1 METSAVPLNHIH
13 RLQQTVRQR
22 TVVMGI
28 LNVTPDSFYDGGR
41 YAQKE
46 AAIQRA
52 LQMVEEGADILDI
65 GGESTRPGSQPVP
78 EEEEMRRVLPVIEAV
93 REQVDVPISID
104 TTKSRVAEQALRAGA
119 CMVNDI
125 SGLGFDPCMA
135 EVVAQCGALCCIM
148 HIQGTPQTMQ
158 QNPRYDDVIGDI
170 SCYFEERL
178 ALAERAGIPRDHIW
192 LDPGIG
198 FGKTV
203 EHNLEILRRLREFT
217 AFGLPLLIG
226 TSRKSFIGK
235 VLDNLPPEERLEGT
249 AATVAIAIMN
259 GANAVR
265 VHDVKEM
272 VRVARMT
279 DAVCR
284 GMTGE
289 RGQTRIKRIGGGRTS
304 W

>member
-1 METSAVPLNHIH
+1 METGAVPLNHVR
-13 RLQQTVRQR
+13 RLEQIVRQR
-22 TVVMGI
+22 TAVMGI

-41 YAQKE
+41 YAQTE
-46 AAIQRA
+46 AAVRRA
-52 LQMVEEGADILDI
+52 LQMVEEGADVLDI
-65 GGESTRPGSQPVP
+65 GGESTRPGSLPVP
-78 EEEEMRRVLPVIEAV
+78 EEEELRRVLPVIEAV
-93 REQVDVPISID
+93 RARVDVPISID
-104 TTKSRVAEQALRAGA
+104 TTKSRVAERALQAGA

-125 SGLGFDPCMA
+125 SGLGFDPRMA
-135 EVVAQCGALCCIM
+135 EVIARHGALCCIM

-158 QNPRYDDVIGDI
+158 QNPQYEDVVRDI

-178 ALAERAGIPRDHIW
+178 ALAERAGIPRENIW

-217 AFGLPLLIG
+217 AFGLPILIG

-235 VLDNLPPEERLEGT
+235 ILGDLPPEERLEGT

-265 VHDVKEM
+265 VHDVREM
-272 VRVARMT
+272 ARVARMT

-284 GMTGE
+284 
-289 RGQTRIKRIGGGRTS
+289 RL
-304 W
+304 

>member
-1 METSAVPLNHIH
+1 METGSVPLNHVR

-22 TVVMGI
+22 TVIMGI

-41 YAQKE
+41 YARAE
-46 AAIQRA
+46 AAVQRA
-52 LQMVEEGADILDI
+52 LQMVQDGADIVDI

-78 EEEEMRRVLPVIEAV
+78 EEEELRRVLPVIEAV
-93 REQVDVPISID
+93 RGQVDVPISID
-104 TTKSRVAEQALRAGA
+104 TTKSRVAERALQAGA

-125 SGLGFDPCMA
+125 SGLGFDPRMA
-135 EVVAQCGALCCIM
+135 EVVARHGALCCVM
-148 HIQGTPQTMQ
+148 HILGTPQTMQ
-158 QNPRYDDVIGDI
+158 LNPQYEDVVRDI
-170 SCYFEERL
+170 SRYFEERL
-178 ALAERAGIPRDHIW
+178 ALAERAGIPRENIW

-217 AFGLPLLIG
+217 AFGLPILIG

-235 VLDNLPPEERLEGT
+235 ILGDLPPEERLEGT

-265 VHDVKEM
+265 VHDVREM

-279 DAVCR
+279 DAVCLR
-284 GMTGE
+284 L
-289 RGQTRIKRIGGGRTS
+289 
-304 W
+304 

>member
-1 METSAVPLNHIH
+1 METGSVPLNHVR
-13 RLQQTVRQR
+13 RLQQTVLQR

-41 YAQKE
+41 YARAE
-46 AAIQRA
+46 AAVQRA
-52 LQMVEEGADILDI
+52 LQMVQDGADIVDI

-78 EEEEMRRVLPVIEAV
+78 EEEELRRVLPVIEAV
-93 REQVDVPISID
+93 RGQVDVPISID
-104 TTKSRVAEQALRAGA
+104 TTKSRVAERALQAGA

-125 SGLGFDPCMA
+125 SGLGFDPRMA
-135 EVVAQCGALCCIM
+135 EVVARHGALCCVM

-158 QNPRYDDVIGDI
+158 QNPQYEDVVRDI
-170 SCYFEERL
+170 SRYFEERL
-178 ALAERAGIPRDHIW
+178 ALAERAGIPRENIW

-217 AFGLPLLIG
+217 AFGLPILIG

-235 VLDNLPPEERLEGT
+235 ILGDLPPEERLEGT

-265 VHDVKEM
+265 VHDVREM

-279 DAVCR
+279 DAVCLR
-284 GMTGE
+284 L
-289 RGQTRIKRIGGGRTS
+289 
-304 W
+304 

>member
-1 METSAVPLNHIH
+1 METGSVPLNHVR

-22 TVVMGI
+22 TVIMGI

-41 YAQKE
+41 YARAE
-46 AAIQRA
+46 AAVQHA
-52 LQMVEEGADILDI
+52 LQMVQDGADIVDI

-78 EEEEMRRVLPVIEAV
+78 EEEELRRVLPVIEAV
-93 REQVDVPISID
+93 RGQVDVPISID
-104 TTKSRVAEQALRAGA
+104 TTKSRVAERALQAGA

-125 SGLGFDPCMA
+125 SGLGFDPRMA
-135 EVVAQCGALCCIM
+135 EVVARHGALCCVM

-158 QNPRYDDVIGDI
+158 RNPQYEDVVRDI
-170 SCYFEERL
+170 SRYFEERL
-178 ALAERAGIPRDHIW
+178 ALAERAGIPRENIW

-217 AFGLPLLIG
+217 AFGLPILIG

-235 VLDNLPPEERLEGT
+235 ILGDLPPEERLEGT

-265 VHDVKEM
+265 VHDVREM

-284 GMTGE
+284 
-289 RGQTRIKRIGGGRTS
+289 RL
-304 W
+304 

>member
-1 METSAVPLNHIH
+1 METGAVPLNHVH
-13 RLQQTVRQR
+13 RLRQIVRQR

-41 YAQKE
+41 YAQVE
-46 AAIQRA
+46 AAVQRA
-52 LQMVEEGADILDI
+52 LQMVEEGADVLDI
-65 GGESTRPGSQPVP
+65 GGESTRPGSLPVP
-78 EEEEMRRVLPVIEAV
+78 EEEELRRVLPVIQAV
-93 REQVDVPISID
+93 HERTDVPISID
-104 TTKSRVAEQALRAGA
+104 TTKSRVAERALQAGA

-125 SGLGFDPCMA
+125 SGLGFDPRMA
-135 EVVAQCGALCCIM
+135 EVVARHGALCCIM

-158 QNPRYDDVIGDI
+158 QNPQYEDVVRDI
-170 SCYFEERL
+170 SRYFEERL
-178 ALAERAGIPRDHIW
+178 ALAEQAGIPRENIW

-217 AFGLPLLIG
+217 ALGLPILIG

-235 VLDNLPPEERLEGT
+235 ILGDLPPEERLEGT

-265 VHDVKEM
+265 VHDVREM

-284 GMTGE
+284 RM
-289 RGQTRIKRIGGGRTS
+289 
-304 W
+304 

>member
-1 METSAVPLNHIH
+1 MEARAVPLSHIH
-13 RLQQTVRQR
+13 RLQQLVRTR

-41 YAQKE
+41 YAQPE
-46 AAIQRA
+46 AAVRRA

-65 GGESTRPGSQPVP
+65 GGESTRPGSQPVS
-78 EEEEMRRVLPVIEAV
+78 EEEELCRVLPVIEAI
-93 REQVDVPISID
+93 RERTDVPLSID
-104 TTKSRVAEQALRAGA
+104 TTKSRVAERALQAGA

-125 SGLGFDPCMA
+125 SGLGFDPRMA
-135 EVVAQCGALCCIM
+135 EVVAQHGALCCIM

-158 QNPRYDDVIGDI
+158 RNPHYEDVVRDI
-170 SCYFEERL
+170 SRYFEQRL
-178 ALAERAGIPRDHIW
+178 ALAERAGIPREHIW

-203 EHNLEILRRLREFT
+203 EHNLDILRRLRELT
-217 AFGLPLLIG
+217 MLGLPLLVG

-235 VLDNLPPEERLEGT
+235 VLGDLPPEERLEGT
-249 AATVAIAIMN
+249 AATVAIAIIN

-279 DAVCR
+279 DAVLQR
-284 GMTGE
+284 REWG
-289 RGQTRIKRIGGGRTS
+289 
-304 W
+304 

>member
-1 METSAVPLNHIH
+1 METGAVPLNHIH
-13 RLQQTVRQR
+13 RLRQTVRQR

-41 YAQKE
+41 YAQVE
-46 AAIQRA
+46 AAVQRA

-78 EEEEMRRVLPVIEAV
+78 EEEELHRVLPVIEAV
-93 REQVDVPISID
+93 RERTDTPISID
-104 TTKSRVAEQALRAGA
+104 TTKSRVAERALQAGA

-125 SGLGFDPCMA
+125 SGLGFDPRMA
-135 EVVAQCGALCCIM
+135 EVVAQHGALCCIM

-158 QNPRYDDVIGDI
+158 QNPQYEDVVRDI
-170 SCYFEERL
+170 SRYFEQRL
-178 ALAERAGIPRDHIW
+178 AMAERAGIPREHIW

-198 FGKTV
+198 FGKRV

-217 AFGLPLLIG
+217 VFGLPLLIG

-235 VLDNLPPEERLEGT
+235 VLGDLPPEERLEGT

-265 VHDVKEM
+265 VHDVRAM

-284 GMTGE
+284 G
-289 RGQTRIKRIGGGRTS
+289 I
-304 W
+304 

>member
-1 METSAVPLNHIH
+1 METGAVPLNHVH
-13 RLQQTVRQR
+13 RLQQIVRQR

-41 YAQKE
+41 YTQAE
-46 AAIQRA
+46 VAVQRA
-52 LQMVEEGADILDI
+52 LQMVQDGADIVDI

-78 EEEEMRRVLPVIEAV
+78 EEEELRRVLPVIQAV
-93 REQVDVPISID
+93 RERADVPISID
-104 TTKSRVAEQALRAGA
+104 TTKSCVAERALQAGA

-125 SGLGFDPCMA
+125 SGLGFDPRMA
-135 EVVAQCGALCCIM
+135 EVVARHGALCCVM

-158 QNPRYDDVIGDI
+158 QNPQYEDVVRDI
-170 SCYFEERL
+170 SRYFEERL
-178 ALAERAGIPRDHIW
+178 ALAQRTGIPRENIW

-203 EHNLEILRRLREFT
+203 QHNLEILRRLREFT
-217 AFGLPLLIG
+217 AFGLPILIG

-235 VLDNLPPEERLEGT
+235 ILGDLPPEERLEGT

-265 VHDVKEM
+265 VHDVREM
-272 VRVARMT
+272 ARVARMT

-284 GMTGE
+284 
-289 RGQTRIKRIGGGRTS
+289 RL
-304 W
+304 

>member
-1 METSAVPLNHIH
+1 METGSVPLNHVR

-41 YAQKE
+41 YARAE
-46 AAIQRA
+46 AAVQHA
-52 LQMVEEGADILDI
+52 LQMVQDGADIVDI

-78 EEEEMRRVLPVIEAV
+78 EEEELRRVLPVIEAV
-93 REQVDVPISID
+93 RGQVDVPISID
-104 TTKSRVAEQALRAGA
+104 TTKSRVAERALQAGA

-125 SGLGFDPCMA
+125 SGLGFDPRMA
-135 EVVAQCGALCCIM
+135 EVVARHGALCCVM

-158 QNPRYDDVIGDI
+158 QNPQYEDVVRDI
-170 SCYFEERL
+170 SRYFEERL
-178 ALAERAGIPRDHIW
+178 ALAERAGIPRENIW

-217 AFGLPLLIG
+217 AFGLPILIG

-235 VLDNLPPEERLEGT
+235 ILGDLPPEERLEGT

-265 VHDVKEM
+265 VHDVREM

-284 GMTGE
+284 
-289 RGQTRIKRIGGGRTS
+289 RL
-304 W
+304 

>member
-1 METSAVPLNHIH
+1 METGSVPLNHVR

-22 TVVMGI
+22 TVIMGI

-41 YAQKE
+41 YARAE
-46 AAIQRA
+46 AAVQRA
-52 LQMVEEGADILDI
+52 LQMVQDGADIVDI

-78 EEEEMRRVLPVIEAV
+78 EEEELRRVLPVIEAV
-93 REQVDVPISID
+93 RGQVDVPISID
-104 TTKSRVAEQALRAGA
+104 TTKSRVAERALQAGA

-125 SGLGFDPCMA
+125 SGLGFDPRMA
-135 EVVAQCGALCCIM
+135 EVVARHGALCCVM

-158 QNPRYDDVIGDI
+158 QNPQYEDVVRDI
-170 SCYFEERL
+170 SRYFEERL
-178 ALAERAGIPRDHIW
+178 ALAERAGIPRENIW

-217 AFGLPLLIG
+217 AFGLPILIG

-235 VLDNLPPEERLEGT
+235 ILGDLPPEERLEGT

-265 VHDVKEM
+265 VHDVREM

-279 DAVCR
+279 DAVCLR
-284 GMTGE
+284 L
-289 RGQTRIKRIGGGRTS
+289 
-304 W
+304 

>member
-1 METSAVPLNHIH
+1 METGAVPLSHIH

-41 YAQKE
+41 YAHTE
-46 AAIQRA
+46 AAVQRA
-52 LQMVEEGADILDI
+52 LQMVEEGADVLDI

-78 EEEEMRRVLPVIEAV
+78 EEEELRRVLPVIEAV
-93 REQVDVPISID
+93 RERTDVPISID
-104 TTKSRVAEQALRAGA
+104 TTKSRVAARALQAGA
-119 CMVNDI
+119 CLVNDI
-125 SGLGFDPCMA
+125 SGLGFDPRMA
-135 EVVAQCGALCCIM
+135 EVVARYGALCCIM

-158 QNPRYDDVIGDI
+158 QNPQYEDVVGDI
-170 SCYFEERL
+170 SRYFEQRL
-178 ALAERAGIPRDHIW
+178 TLAEEEGVPRENIW

-217 AFGLPLLIG
+217 ALGLPLLVG
-226 TSRKSFIGK
+226 TSRKSFIGR
-235 VLDNLPPEERLEGT
+235 VLGDLPPEERLEGT
-249 AATVAIAIMN
+249 AATVAIAILN

-272 VRVARMT
+272 VRVARVT

-284 GMTGE
+284 GL
-289 RGQTRIKRIGGGRTS
+289 KAWS
-304 W
+304 PLVL

>member
-1 METSAVPLNHIH
+1 METGSVPLNHVR

-41 YAQKE
+41 YARAE
-46 AAIQRA
+46 AAVQRA
-52 LQMVEEGADILDI
+52 LQMVQDGADIVDI

-78 EEEEMRRVLPVIEAV
+78 EEEELRRVLPVIEAV
-93 REQVDVPISID
+93 RGQVDVPISID
-104 TTKSRVAEQALRAGA
+104 TTKSRVAERALQAGA

-125 SGLGFDPCMA
+125 SGLGFDPRMA
-135 EVVAQCGALCCIM
+135 EVVARHGALCCVM

-158 QNPRYDDVIGDI
+158 QNPQYEDVVRDI
-170 SCYFEERL
+170 SRYFEERL
-178 ALAERAGIPRDHIW
+178 ALAERAGIPRENIW

-217 AFGLPLLIG
+217 AFGLPILIG

-235 VLDNLPPEERLEGT
+235 ILGDLPPEERLEGT

-265 VHDVKEM
+265 VHDVREM

-279 DAVCR
+279 DAVCLR
-284 GMTGE
+284 L
-289 RGQTRIKRIGGGRTS
+289 
-304 W
+304 

>member
-1 METSAVPLNHIH
+1 METGSVPLNHVR

-22 TVVMGI
+22 TVIMGI

-41 YAQKE
+41 YARAE
-46 AAIQRA
+46 AAVQRA
-52 LQMVEEGADILDI
+52 LQMVQDGADIVDI

-78 EEEEMRRVLPVIEAV
+78 EEEELRRVLPVIEAV
-93 REQVDVPISID
+93 RGQVDVPISID
-104 TTKSRVAEQALRAGA
+104 TTKSRVAERALQAGA

-125 SGLGFDPCMA
+125 SGLGFDPRMA
-135 EVVAQCGALCCIM
+135 EVVARHGALCCVM

-158 QNPRYDDVIGDI
+158 QNPQYEDVVRDI
-170 SCYFEERL
+170 SRYFEERL
-178 ALAERAGIPRDHIW
+178 ALAERAGIPRENIW

-217 AFGLPLLIG
+217 AFGLPILIG

-235 VLDNLPPEERLEGT
+235 ILGDLPPEERLEGT

-265 VHDVKEM
+265 VHDVREM
-272 VRVARMT
+272 VRIARMT

-284 GMTGE
+284 
-289 RGQTRIKRIGGGRTS
+289 RL
-304 W
+304 

>member
-1 METSAVPLNHIH
+1 METRAVPLSHIH
-13 RLQQTVRQR
+13 RLQQLVRTR

-41 YAQKE
+41 YAQPE
-46 AAIQRA
+46 AAVRRA

-65 GGESTRPGSQPVP
+65 GGESTRPGSQPVS
-78 EEEEMRRVLPVIEAV
+78 EEEELCRVLPVIEAI
-93 REQVDVPISID
+93 RERTDVPLSID
-104 TTKSRVAEQALRAGA
+104 TTKSRVAERALQAGA

-125 SGLGFDPCMA
+125 SGLGFDPRMA
-135 EVVAQCGALCCIM
+135 EVVAQHGALCCIM

-158 QNPRYDDVIGDI
+158 RNPHYEDVVRDI
-170 SCYFEERL
+170 SRYFEQRL
-178 ALAERAGIPRDHIW
+178 ALAERAGIPREHIW

-203 EHNLEILRRLREFT
+203 EHNLDILRRLRGLT
-217 AFGLPLLIG
+217 VLGLPLLVG

-235 VLDNLPPEERLEGT
+235 VLGDLPPEERLEGT
-249 AATVAIAIMN
+249 AATVAIAIIN

-272 VRVARMT
+272 VRVARMI
-279 DAVCR
+279 DAVLQR
-284 GMTGE
+284 REWG
-289 RGQTRIKRIGGGRTS
+289 
-304 W
+304 

>member
-1 METSAVPLNHIH
+1 METGSVPLNHVR

-22 TVVMGI
+22 TVIMGI

-41 YAQKE
+41 YARAE
-46 AAIQRA
+46 AAVQHA
-52 LQMVEEGADILDI
+52 LQMVQDGADIVDI

-78 EEEEMRRVLPVIEAV
+78 EEEELRRVLPVIEAV
-93 REQVDVPISID
+93 RGQVDVPISID
-104 TTKSRVAEQALRAGA
+104 TTKSRVAERALQAGA

-125 SGLGFDPCMA
+125 SGLGFDPRMA
-135 EVVAQCGALCCIM
+135 EVVARHGALCCVM

-158 QNPRYDDVIGDI
+158 QNPQYEDVVRDI
-170 SCYFEERL
+170 SRYFEERL
-178 ALAERAGIPRDHIW
+178 ALAERAGIPRENIW

-217 AFGLPLLIG
+217 AFGLPILIG

-235 VLDNLPPEERLEGT
+235 ILGDLPPEERLEGT

-265 VHDVKEM
+265 VHDVREM

-284 GMTGE
+284 
-289 RGQTRIKRIGGGRTS
+289 RL
-304 W
+304 

>member
-1 METSAVPLNHIH
+1 MEAGALSLKPHA
-13 RLQQTVRQR
+13 RLHQLLRER
-22 TVVMGI
+22 TVVMGV

-41 YAQKE
+41 YAQQE
-46 AAIQRA
+46 AAVQRA
-52 LQMVEEGADILDI
+52 LQMVEEGADLIDI

-78 EEEEMRRVLPVIEAV
+78 EEEELRRVLPVIEAV
-93 REQVDVPISID
+93 RQQVDVPISID
-104 TTKSRVAEQALRAGA
+104 TTKSRVAELALQAGA

-125 SGLGFDPCMA
+125 SGLGFDPRMA
-135 EVVAQCGALCCIM
+135 EVVAQHRALCCIM

-158 QNPRYDDVIGDI
+158 QNPQYEDVVRDI
-170 SCYFEERL
+170 SRYFEQRL
-178 ALAERAGIPRDHIW
+178 ALAERAGIPREHIW

-217 AFGLPLLIG
+217 RFGSPILIG

-235 VLDNLPPEERLEGT
+235 VLGDLPPEERLEGT
-249 AATVAIAIMN
+249 AATVAIAILN

-265 VHDVKEM
+265 VHDVKAM

-279 DAVCR
+279 DAVLSR
-284 GMTGE
+284 HT
-289 RGQTRIKRIGGGRTS
+289 
-304 W
+304 

>member
-1 METSAVPLNHIH
+1 METGSVPLNHVR

-22 TVVMGI
+22 TVIMGI

-41 YAQKE
+41 YARAE
-46 AAIQRA
+46 AAVQRA
-52 LQMVEEGADILDI
+52 LQMVQDGADIVDI

-78 EEEEMRRVLPVIEAV
+78 EEEELRRVLPVIEAV
-93 REQVDVPISID
+93 RGQVDVPISID
-104 TTKSRVAEQALRAGA
+104 TTKSRVAERALQAGA

-125 SGLGFDPCMA
+125 SGLGFDPRMA
-135 EVVAQCGALCCIM
+135 EVVARHGALCCVM

-158 QNPRYDDVIGDI
+158 QNPQYEDVVRDI
-170 SCYFEERL
+170 SRYFEERL
-178 ALAERAGIPRDHIW
+178 ALAERAGIPRENIW

-217 AFGLPLLIG
+217 AFGLPILIG

-235 VLDNLPPEERLEGT
+235 ILGDLPPEERLEGT

-265 VHDVKEM
+265 VHDVREM

-284 GMTGE
+284 
-289 RGQTRIKRIGGGRTS
+289 RL
-304 W
+304 

>member
-1 METSAVPLNHIH
+1 METGSVSLNHVR

-22 TVVMGI
+22 TVIMGI

-41 YAQKE
+41 YARAE
-46 AAIQRA
+46 AAVQRA
-52 LQMVEEGADILDI
+52 LQMVQDGADIVDI

-78 EEEEMRRVLPVIEAV
+78 EEEELRRVLPVIEAV
-93 REQVDVPISID
+93 RGQVDVPISID
-104 TTKSRVAEQALRAGA
+104 TTKSRVAERALQAGA

-125 SGLGFDPCMA
+125 SGLGFDPRMA
-135 EVVAQCGALCCIM
+135 EVVARHGALCCVM

-158 QNPRYDDVIGDI
+158 QNPQYEDVVRDI
-170 SCYFEERL
+170 SRYFEERL
-178 ALAERAGIPRDHIW
+178 ALAERAGIPRENIW

-217 AFGLPLLIG
+217 AFGLPILIG

-235 VLDNLPPEERLEGT
+235 ILGDLPPEERLEGT

-265 VHDVKEM
+265 VHDVREM

-284 GMTGE
+284 
-289 RGQTRIKRIGGGRTS
+289 RL
-304 W
+304 